1 MQAKETKFQELIE
14 GTKQFV
20 VPLYQRIYSWQ
31 ESEWKILLED
41 IKEIY
46 ENETPRPHFIGSIVT
61 IPTIS
66 VPEGVTKYLLIDGQ
80 QRITTIFILLTVIRD
95 LCQNDG
101 TSLADEITNTLL
113 VNQYK
118 KNLEY
123 YKLLPTQSDREAFN
137 GILSQNKIENSLL
150 TKAYN
155 YFKKQI
161 IRYNFNYEKIKN
173 IITNY
178 FSVVSIVLDPDD
190 NPYLVF
196 ESLNAKGRKLE
207 QADLI
212 RNYFLMVIHVDE
224 QEKIYNELW
233 FPVQELLQE
242 SLTEFIRHF
251 LMKDGG
257 NIKQNE
263 IYYTIKNQ
271 INSQNVKE
279 QLKEIY
285 TYSTYYDKILH
296 PKNEQNPYIQ
306 KYLIRLNTFEVTTAY
321 PLLLYFYNK
330 FSTNKISQENFI
342 NILAT
347 LENYLVRRFICNYPS
362 NQLNK
367 IFSSIQPLLAN
378 INNEEIVKEFKRI
391 LQNKKYPTDDEFNNA
406 FLQMDYYAGGE
417 RISKIKF
424 ILQAI
429 EDSFSHKEFISN
441 ENLTIEHIM
450 PQTLTK
456 TWKQSLGEEWE
467 NTHTLYVHNIGNLT
481 LTAYNSELSN
491 KNFDEKKIIL
501 SNSHLE
507 LNKYF
512 TTIQSWGKEE
522 IIKRNE
528 ELCNQ
533 ALTIWNYFGDNN
545 KPNIT
550 NKNTTKPNYLYI
562 RGSKIQVDSWREVLV
577 KTLNNIYD
585 IAPED
590 FNNIIAPK
598 YKKYLNQNKEELRK
612 YKELTNGYYVEV
624 NLNAKEIQRLCY
636 NITQDLNLSQE
647 DWYVETQ
654 ICL

>member
-1 MQAKETKFQELIE
+1 
-14 GTKQFV
+14 
-20 VPLYQRIYSWQ
+20 
-31 ESEWKILLED
+31 
-41 IKEIY
+41 
-46 ENETPRPHFIGSIVT
+46 
-61 IPTIS
+61 
-66 VPEGVTKYLLIDGQ
+66 
-80 QRITTIFILLTVIRD
+80 
-95 LCQNDG
+95 
-101 TSLADEITNTLL
+101 
-113 VNQYK
+113 
-118 KNLEY
+118 
-123 YKLLPTQSDREAFN
+123 
-137 GILSQNKIENSLL
+137 
-150 TKAYN
+150 
-155 YFKKQI
+155 
-161 IRYNFNYEKIKN
+161 
-173 IITNY
+173 
-178 FSVVSIVLDPDD
+178 
-190 NPYLVF
+190 
-196 ESLNAKGRKLE
+196 
-207 QADLI
+207 
-212 RNYFLMVIHVDE
+212 
-224 QEKIYNELW
+224 
-233 FPVQELLQE
+233 
-242 SLTEFIRHF
+242 
-251 LMKDGG
+251 
-257 NIKQNE
+257 
-263 IYYTIKNQ
+263 
-271 INSQNVKE
+271 
-279 QLKEIY
+279 
-285 TYSTYYDKILH
+285 
-296 PKNEQNPYIQ
+296 
-306 KYLIRLNTFEVTTAY
+306 
-321 PLLLYFYNK
+321 
-330 FSTNKISQENFI
+330 
-342 NILAT
+342 
-347 LENYLVRRFICNYPS
+347 
-362 NQLNK
+362 
-367 IFSSIQPLLAN
+367 
-378 INNEEIVKEFKRI
+378 
-391 LQNKKYPTDDEFNNA
+391 
-406 FLQMDYYAGGE
+406 MDYYAGGE

-467 NTHTLYVHNIGNLT
+467 HTHTLYVHNIGNLT

-528 ELCNQ
+528 DLCNQ

-550 NKNTTKPNYLYI
+550 NKNATKPNYLYML
-562 RGSKIQVDSWREVLV
+562 GSKIQVDSWRDVLV

-624 NLNAKEIQRLCY
+624 NLNTKEIQRLCY